1 MIIQFDILPTSSAD
15 TTHEHYNLYQDDC
28 WNTSLN
34 LRIENA
40 LSIEDFK
47 KQYEERQLMNESGY
61 GGSDTGSWLLSL
73 GQALLLSIFIW
84 QPLVM
89 LIWTVFCIWMFTWNL
104 EISVW
109 NSCALCKRICC
120 GPTDEDLLA
129 FSPECA
135 QSPEG
140 QGGKVRKP
148 RASTADLGRLADTFR
163 LTLRENPMQ
172 IEPRQSSIQSM
183 VIAHEARPMVKISIY
198 VDFVNLLI
206 D

>member
-1 MIIQFDILPTSSAD
+1 
-15 TTHEHYNLYQDDC
+15 
-28 WNTSLN
+28 
-34 LRIENA
+34 
-40 LSIEDFK
+40 
-47 KQYEERQLMNESGY
+47 MNESGY

-89 LIWTVFCIWMFTWNL
+89 LIWTIFCIWMFTWNL

-109 NSCALCKRICC
+109 NTCGLCRRICC
-120 GPTDEDLLA
+120 GPTDEDILA
-129 FSPECA
+129 CSPDVP

-140 QGGKVRKP
+140 GKARKP

-172 IEPRQSSIQSM
+172 IDEKASSIQSM
-183 VIAHEARPMVKISIY
+183 VIANESRPMVKISILFITY
-198 VDFVNLLI
+198 VLLTNCINLLTRVCFNHRI
-206 D
+206 CSISCPMICGLSMIPSLTM